1 MGLMRNL
8 GQFIGHIAAGF
19 RTDASRGAAGT
30 GGAGATG
37 SAGESGDRRQRRETN
52 RRVEQREESDGV
64 ILRRTIIEEVEMPAP
79 RTGESNDHA
88 S

>member
-1 MGLMRNL
+1 MGIMRNL

-19 RTDASRGAAGT
+19 RTDAARGTAGT

-37 SAGESGDRRQRRETN
+37 SAGESGGRRQCRETS
-52 RRVEQREESDGV
+52 RRVEQREGSDGV

-79 RTGESNDHA
+79 RSGGSNDHA